1 MTEQIIETLE
11 QESQDL
17 ALHVDLCARRYQQI
31 TERMDRI
38 DAKIDSITE
47 IMSEIRDTIRVDQRD
62 NYKMYLGWATA
73 ALTTGATIAS
83 AAIVHFLK

>member
-11 QESQDL
+11 QEGEDL

-31 TERMDRI
+31 TERIDRI
-38 DAKIDSITE
+38 DAKIDSITDSV
-47 IMSEIRDTIRVDQRD
+47 IEIRDRMREDQRD